1 MKDFIYYFD
10 KYFNKVPEW
19 TDTWNKGWNPTEYRA
34 MKPFN
39 PISKTVYRGKN
50 SRDLYLPQWE
60 ESKMGKEID
69 LRFSTRKQIE
79 TNGGCIR
86 QNAHPYQ
93 IRYFKEGKSYY
104 HTVYSY
110 SDVYFID
117 SKFSEYAPH
126 YYHFNEDNAA
136 EKMLKNINVKIVQI
150 KDIQPSFV
158 PHENTIY
165 LPFDF
170 KNNNR
175 KYECVL
181 HELMHW
187 TKYNFP
193 SCSRSETYPSEE
205 CIAEY
210 GMLMLYE
217 ELFGKVPDAVT
228 ERALDYCASWLKSF
242 PEDLKLK
249 VLDDIS
255 NVTYISVSKLLR
267 FSED

>member
-1 MKDFIYYFD
+1 MKDFIYYFH
-10 KYFNKVPEW
+10 KYFSKVPEW
-19 TDTWNKGWNPTEYRA
+19 TDTWNKGWKETNYRA

-39 PISKTVYRGKN
+39 PISKTIYQGKN

-79 TNGGCIR
+79 SHGGCIR
-86 QNAHPYQ
+86 NNAHPYQ

-126 YYHFNEDNAA
+126 EYRYKDTNPA
-136 EKMLKNINVKIVQI
+136 EKLFKNLNVKIIQI

-158 PHENTIY
+158 PHENAIY
-165 LPFDF
+165 IPFDF
-170 KNNNR
+170 KNDNR
-175 KYECVL
+175 RYEAVL
-181 HELMHW
+181 HELIHW

-242 PEDLKLK
+242 PEDLRLK

-255 NVTYISVSKLLR
+255 NVTYTAVSKLIR
-267 FSED
+267 FIED

>member
-1 MKDFIYYFD
+1 
-10 KYFNKVPEW
+10 
-19 TDTWNKGWNPTEYRA
+19 

-39 PISKTVYRGKN
+39 PISKVIYQGSN

-60 ESKMGKEID
+60 DSKTGKDID

-79 TNGGCIR
+79 ANGGYIR
-86 QNAHPYQ
+86 NNATEYH
-93 IRYFKEGKSYY
+93 IKYFRDGKSYY

-136 EKMLKNINVKIVQI
+136 EKMLKNLNVKIIQI
-150 KDIQPSFV
+150 KDIQPSYV

-165 LPFDF
+165 IPFDF
-170 KNNNR
+170 KNANR

-181 HELMHW
+181 HELVHW

-193 SCSRSETYPSEE
+193 SCERSEPYPAEE

-217 ELFGKVPDAVT
+217 ELFEKVPYAIT
-228 ERALDYCASWLKSF
+228 ERAMDYCASWLKSF
-242 PEDLKLK
+242 PVDMRLK

-255 NVTYISVSKLLR
+255 NVTYKSVSKLIR